1 MKSIKKLFAD
11 SETQVVTV
19 GLGFMIAVIVIINLY

>member
-1 MKSIKKLFAD
+1 MKNLIRFFAD

-19 GLGFMIAVIVIINLY
+19 GLGFMIAVIVIINIY